1 MPKKGNAY
9 LAGTVH
15 VGKEVQTKMHIWLE
29 PYMWEKRYKPKSGT
43 VHVAKCSSYS
53 VQHDWA
59 WALPSLSDV
68 ITLKLVS

>member
-1 MPKKGNAY
+1 
-9 LAGTVH
+9 
-15 VGKEVQTKMHIWLE
+15 MHIWLE